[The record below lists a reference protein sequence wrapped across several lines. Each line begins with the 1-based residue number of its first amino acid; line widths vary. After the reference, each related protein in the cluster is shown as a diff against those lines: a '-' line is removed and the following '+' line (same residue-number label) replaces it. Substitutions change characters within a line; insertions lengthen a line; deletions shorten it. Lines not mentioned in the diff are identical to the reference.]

1 MCGKAQ
7 FLVALNFLTSSLF
20 FPSALKEA
28 DESIK
33 KKRVAEMSE

>member
-7 FLVALNFLTSSLF
+7 FLTSSLF
-20 FPSALKEA
+20 FSSALKEA

-33 KKRVAEMSE
+33 KKKRVAEMSE